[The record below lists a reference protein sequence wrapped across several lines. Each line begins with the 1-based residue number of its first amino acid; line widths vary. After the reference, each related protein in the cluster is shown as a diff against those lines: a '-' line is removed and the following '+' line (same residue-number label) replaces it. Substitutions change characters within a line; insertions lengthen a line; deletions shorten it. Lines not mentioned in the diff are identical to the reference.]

1 MILDNFDITWSKE
14 FKDYAFYSL
23 GICDTSM
30 AENASEWLFYIYSR
44 HESMYEESWFPLDN
58 PTEAQINTYNR
69 QVETLI
75 NQSKELKMIRKFLD
89 YMSDIHGVD
98 YMKEFRKAMKE
109 SYELVIE

>member
-30 AENASEWLFYIYSR
+30 AENASEWLFYIYSC
-44 HESMYEESWFPLDN
+44 HESIPPFENTHL
-58 PTEAQINTYNR
+58 TEVQIYTYNR

-75 NQSKELKMIRKFLD
+75 NQSKELKMIRKFFD
-89 YMSDIHGVD
+89 YMSDIQGVD

>member
-14 FKDYAFYSL
+14 FKDYAFFSL
-23 GICDTSM
+23 NCSNIP
-30 AENASEWLFYIYSR
+30 ENASEWLFYIYSC
-44 HESMYEESWFPLDN
+44 HESIPPFENTHL
-58 PTEAQINTYNR
+58 TEVQIYTYNR

-89 YMSDIHGVD
+89 YIGDIQGVD

-109 SYELVIE
+109 SYEVVIE